1 VRLINNIAVKLPV
14 DRPAPREETMR
25 HILAPAVLAAGL
37 FMAGSALAQ
46 TVGIATSNPGSL
58 FHNIGT
64 AVAKA
69 ANEAGISATIQPATS
84 PNQYMPLVN
93 TGEVEFGVG
102 NLEEFNYAIAGEA
115 WFSGSGVNDKLR
127 VVGLIMPIKEAIFV
141 RADSGIASIA
151 DLKGKPMVDGYT
163 AQQTILPQLD
173 AIYATAGLTRADM
186 QPVQVPSVV
195 AGADAFIAGDSVG
208 FIFAHGAGKVR
219 EADAAV
225 GGIRALGVPDT
236 PEALA
241 AIRKHWKTGY
251 IVKMEPGPAAPGVLE
266 PNTYIAYPQ
275 LVFANADVDEEV
287 VYRMAKVLYESKDSM
302 KQAFPPFAAFNPA
315 ELVGEVHGGEYH
327 PGAIRFYKEAGIWK
341 E

>member
-1 VRLINNIAVKLPV
+1 MNKLV
-14 DRPAPREETMR
+14 AP
-25 HILAPAVLAAGL
+25 LALAASVFL
-37 FMAGSALAQ
+37 TAGAAAQ

-69 ANEAGISATIQPATS
+69 ANDAGINATIQPATS

-93 TGEVEFGVG
+93 ANEVEFGVG
-102 NLEEFNYAIAGEA
+102 NLEEFNYALTGEA
-115 WFSGSGVNDKLR
+115 WFSDSGVNDNLR

-141 RADSGIASIA
+141 RADSDIKTVA

-195 AGADAFIAGDSVG
+195 GGADAFIAGDAVG

-236 PEALA
+236 PEATA
-241 AIRKHWKTGY
+241 AIKQHWKTGY
-251 IVKMEPGPAAPGVLE
+251 VVKMEPGPAAPGVLE
-266 PNTYIAYPQ
+266 PGTFIAYPQ
-275 LVFANADVDEEV
+275 LVFTNADVSDDA
-287 VYRMAKVLYESKDSM
+287 VYAMAKVIYESKDSM
-302 KQAFPPFAAFNPA
+302 KAAFPPFAAFDPK
-315 ELVGEVHGGEYH
+315 EMVGETAPGQYH
-327 PGAIRFYKEAGIWK
+327 PGAIRFYKEVGIWK